1 MRLTPAQ
8 LRMLEAL
15 EVYGS
20 NGATGSQ
27 VAVDCGYK
35 GITHQTKGGASRAPI
50 WTGHVAANM
59 PSGYVRSEYSGGSLR
74 YYLTRSGMAILQ
86 RTREK

>member
-8 LRMLEAL
+8 LRILEAL
-15 EVYGS
+15 EVYGP

-35 GITHQTKGGASRAPI
+35 GITHQTKGGAGRAPM

-59 PSGYVRSEYSGGSLR
+59 RSEYSGGSLR